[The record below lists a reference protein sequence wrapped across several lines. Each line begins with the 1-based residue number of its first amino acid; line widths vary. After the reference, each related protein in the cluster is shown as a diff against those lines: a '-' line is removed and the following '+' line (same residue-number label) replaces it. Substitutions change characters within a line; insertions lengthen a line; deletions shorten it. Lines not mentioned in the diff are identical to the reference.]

1 MPEIR
6 FSDLAMALA
15 AGLSFSLSFRF
26 NQSFDSYFVYAQG
39 ISFLFIPAGVKLL
52 FVLVGRLPAVVGLL
66 IAGTYHGM
74 DVWFDQ
80 SLLTIFF
87 FAFVGLM
94 SYPVS
99 AYFVMRWLGIHR
111 NLYNLRYMH
120 VVTLSLVA
128 SITNGFVHN
137 LAYLFK
143 GVTNTGD
150 LWIKSAAMALG
161 DFLGCFVVVAL
172 FHTCIQIYDFSKN
185 K

>member
-1 MPEIR
+1 
-6 FSDLAMALA
+6 MALA
-15 AGLSFSLSFRF
+15 AGVSFSLSFRF
-26 NQSFDSYFVYAQG
+26 NQYFDSYFVYAQG

-52 FVLVGRLPAVVGLL
+52 FVLVGRLPAIVGLL
-66 IAGTYHGM
+66 VAGTYHGM

-87 FAFVGLM
+87 FALVGLM

-111 NLYNLRYMH
+111 DLYNLRYVH
-120 VVTLSLVA
+120 VVTLSLAA
-128 SITNGFVHN
+128 SVTNGLVHN
-137 LAYLFK
+137 LAYLLMGITK
-143 GVTNTGD
+143 TGD

-172 FHTCIQIYDFSKN
+172 FHSCILVFDFIKN
-185 K
+185 E